1 MFVDEFGLFLFDADG
16 VIYVGDQPCL
26 GAAEVIRWLQKRGK
40 EVRILT
46 NDSRFSRE
54 EIQEKLSRMN
64 IFLDKEDIIT
74 ASWCAAYY
82 LHKMKASKV
91 LVVGT
96 DALKR
101 EITEMGVTLVDDSPE
116 AIVIGFNE
124 DLKLKEIQQAIRYV
138 ERGVAFIATNGD
150 ISYPTPQGRQP
161 ATGSIV
167 RLIENVTGR
176 KAFIV
181 GKPSALIFQ
190 IAQNGYSP
198 ETRTIMIGDSPE
210 IDILGA
216 HQVNIPAVL
225 VSAQLIQYPTLR
237 DYRIPDGQVNNLFQ
251 LLEESF
257 QLYPWKKP
265 DFPWPEKIEVA
276 VAAFILN
283 KNKQILLIK
292 RKDNSYWALPTGR
305 MERGETLEEA
315 VIREIKEELNL
326 KIRVKNLVGLYS
338 HPSDLVLSYRSG
350 ETIQFIA
357 TCFNC
362 ELEEGDLRNNQTEI
376 LESGFYSISKFPQP
390 MVYSHQR
397 WIEDGMR
404 NQRSAV
410 FR

>member
-1 MFVDEFGLFLFDADG
+1 MFIDDFELFLFDADG

-26 GAAEVIRWLQKRGK
+26 GSAEVISWLQKRGK
-40 EVRILT
+40 GVRILT

-54 EIQEKLSRMN
+54 EIQEKLSRMT

-82 LHKMKASKV
+82 LQKMKASKV

-96 DALKR
+96 DALRR

-124 DLKLKEIQQAIRYV
+124 DLKLKEIQQAIHYV

-150 ISYPTPQGRQP
+150 ISYPTPKGRQP

-167 RLIENVTGR
+167 RLIENVTGQ

-181 GKPSALIFQ
+181 GKPSSFIFQ

-225 VSAQLIQYPTLR
+225 VSAQSIQYPTLR
-237 DYRIPDGQVNNLFQ
+237 DYRVPDGQVNNLFQ
-251 LLEESF
+251 LFEESF
-257 QLYPWKKP
+257 QLDPWKKP
-265 DFPWPEKIEVA
+265 DFPWPEKIEIA
-276 VAAFILN
+276 VAALIFN
-283 KNKQILLIK
+283 RNKQVLLIE

-315 VIREIKEELNL
+315 VVREIMEELNL

-338 HPSDLVLSYRSG
+338 HPSDQVLSYSSG
-350 ETIQFIA
+350 ETIQFVA
-357 TCFNC
+357 ACFFC
-362 ELEEGDLRNNQTEI
+362 EIEEGELRNNQSEI
-376 LESGFYSISKFPQP
+376 LESNFYSVSQLPQP
-390 MVYSHQR
+390 MVVSHLQ
-397 WIEDGMR
+397 WIEDGLR
-404 NQRSAV
+404 NDGLTV

>member
-1 MFVDEFGLFLFDADG
+1 MFIDDFELFLFDADG

-26 GAAEVIRWLQKRGK
+26 GSAEVISWLQKRGK
-40 EVRILT
+40 GVRILT

-54 EIQEKLSRMN
+54 EIQEKLSRMT

-82 LHKMKASKV
+82 LQKMKASKV

-96 DALKR
+96 DALRR

-124 DLKLKEIQQAIRYV
+124 DLKLKEIQQAIHYV
-138 ERGVAFIATNGD
+138 EQGVVFIATNGD
-150 ISYPTPQGRQP
+150 ISYPTPKGRQP

-167 RLIENVTGR
+167 RLIENVTGQ

-181 GKPSALIFQ
+181 GKPSSLIFQ
-190 IAQNGYSP
+190 IAQNGNSP

-225 VSAQLIQYPTLR
+225 VSAQSIQYPTLR
-237 DYRIPDGQVNNLFQ
+237 DYRVPDGQVNNLFQ
-251 LLEESF
+251 LFEESF
-257 QLYPWKKP
+257 QLDPWKKP
-265 DFPWPEKIEVA
+265 DFPWPEKIEIA
-276 VAAFILN
+276 VAALIFN
-283 KNKQILLIK
+283 RNKQVLLIK

-315 VIREIKEELNL
+315 VVREIMEELNL

-338 HPSDLVLSYRSG
+338 HPSDQVLSYSSG
-350 ETIQFIA
+350 ETIQFVA
-357 TCFNC
+357 ACFFC
-362 ELEEGDLRNNQTEI
+362 EIEEGDLRNNQFEI
-376 LESGFYSISKFPQP
+376 LKSGFYSVSQLPHP
-390 MVYSHQR
+390 MVESHRR
-397 WIEDGMR
+397 WIEDGLR
-404 NQRSAV
+404 NDGLTV